1 MYVGAWQCCGQLVLI
16 TIWTYLTVNQTIS
29 THSLYAHC
37 MLPFGIISERNID
50 NIDSSNDLHLVSQE
64 TALLLGVTKSK
75 V

>member
-1 MYVGAWQCCGQLVLI
+1 
-16 TIWTYLTVNQTIS
+16 
-29 THSLYAHC
+29 

-75 V
+75 VQL